1 MALRCL
7 IVDDNERFLAS
18 ATRLLLSQGLDV
30 VGRASNGEEAMRLA
44 ETLAPDV
51 VLVDVLLGDESGLEV
66 TRQLAMRA
74 NARVILISTHAEEDL
89 ADLIAGSSAVG
100 FLPKAALS
108 AGAIAELLA

>member
-7 IVDDNERFLAS
+7 IVDDNETFLAS

-30 VGRASNGEEAMRLA
+30 VGRASNREEAMRLA

-66 TRQLAMRA
+66 TRQLATRA
-74 NARVILISTHAEEDL
+74 NARVILISTHEEEDL

-108 AGAIAELLA
+108 GGAIAELLA

>member
-7 IVDDNERFLAS
+7 IVDDNEGFLAS

-30 VGRASNGEEAMRLA
+30 VGRAASGEEALRLA

-51 VLVDVLLGDESGLEV
+51 VLVDVLLGDENGLEV
-66 TRQLAMRA
+66 TRQLAARA
-74 NARVILISTHAEEDL
+74 NARVILISTHTEEDL
-89 ADLIAGSSAVG
+89 ADLIADGPAVG
-100 FLPKAALS
+100 FLPKAALG